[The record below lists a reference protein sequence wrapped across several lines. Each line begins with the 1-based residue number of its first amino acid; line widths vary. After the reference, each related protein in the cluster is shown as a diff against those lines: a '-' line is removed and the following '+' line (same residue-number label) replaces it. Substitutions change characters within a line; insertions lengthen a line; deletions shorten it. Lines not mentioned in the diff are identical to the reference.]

1 MTLIKIHGWNKKPR
15 AALRGIKIGDIFLL
29 SIDGSSYAAGRV
41 LSKVDIGHG
50 VEFFD
55 LLLPHPE
62 ITVSEIASARRAG
75 TPVFVDSYGLFDRKI
90 EGDWRIVGHDDGF
103 VPRAESAYFS
113 YGAGQY
119 WKVDIFGGEV
129 EVSQQEAKKYPPY
142 SPQGDV
148 KVKQWLVPILNRADS

>member
-1 MTLIKIHGWNKKPR
+1 MTLINIYGWDKKPR
-15 AALRGIKIGDIFLL
+15 TALRGIKVGDIFLL
-29 SIDGSSYAAGRV
+29 SIDGRAYAAGRF

-55 LLLPHPE
+55 LLLPKPE
-62 ITVSEIASARRAG
+62 ITASEVVSAQRVG

-103 VPRAESAYFS
+103 VPHEESAYFS

-119 WKVDIFGGEV
+119 WKVDIFGAEV
-129 EVSQQEAKKYPPY
+129 EVSRSEAEKYPPY

-148 KVKQWLVPILNRADS
+148 KVKQWLVPILNRGR

>member
-1 MTLIKIHGWNKKPR
+1 MTLIKIHGWDKKPR
-15 AALRGIKIGDIFLL
+15 TALRGIKVGDIFLL
-29 SIDGSSYAAGRV
+29 SIDGESYAAGRV

-55 LLLPHPE
+55 LLLPRPE
-62 ITVSEIASARRAG
+62 ITASEIAAAQRAG

-103 VPRAESAYFS
+103 APREESTYFS

-119 WKVDIFGGEV
+119 WRVDIFGAEE
-129 EVSQQEAKKYPPY
+129 EVSQKEAEKYPSY
-142 SPQGDV
+142 SPQGDA
-148 KVKQWLVPILNRADS
+148 KVKQWLVPLLHRGR